1 MAGVLLNPEHWAE
14 DRSRRWEYWRYIK
27 LAREEFLIECPNS
40 DYFGNWLS
48 EKYGIKLH
56 YDRDGNITDES
67 TIIDE
72 QKYLLFQLK
81 YV

>member
-14 DRSRRWEYWRYIK
+14 DQSRRWEYWQNLRG
-27 LAREEFLIECPNS
+27 AREEFLIECP
-40 DYFGNWLS
+40 DATYFGNWLS

-56 YDRDGNITDES
+56 HDADGNITDES

-81 YV
+81 YL